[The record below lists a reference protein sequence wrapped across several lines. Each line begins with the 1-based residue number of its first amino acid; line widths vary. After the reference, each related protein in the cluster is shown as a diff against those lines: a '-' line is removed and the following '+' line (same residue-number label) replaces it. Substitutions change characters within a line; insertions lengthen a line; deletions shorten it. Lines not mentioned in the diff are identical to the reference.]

1 VVASVSVTTVVVADT
16 HALVWHFTDP
26 NRLGKAARRAFTNV
40 DTGRWLCHVPVI
52 VLVEIALL
60 HERGRL
66 GVGPVDVLGAVAP
79 HPGYAVLDL
88 DLEQVEEFVS
98 LPAIR
103 DPMDRLVLAAA
114 RAMRARLVSS
124 DGALTGHGVERL
136 WD

>member
-1 VVASVSVTTVVVADT
+1 VVAWVSVTTAVVADT

-40 DTGRWLCHVPVI
+40 DTGRWLCHVPII
-52 VLVEIALL
+52 VLVEIGLL

-66 GVGPVDVLGAVAP
+66 EVSPVDVLGTVAP

-88 DLEQVEEFVS
+88 ELEQVEEFLS
-98 LPAIR
+98 LPAIC
-103 DPMDRLVLAAA
+103 DPMDRLILAAA
-114 RAMRARLVSS
+114 RATRARLVSG
-124 DGALTGHGVERL
+124 DNALTGHGVERL

>member
-1 VVASVSVTTVVVADT
+1 M
-16 HALVWHFTDP
+16 
-26 NRLGKAARRAFTNV
+26 
-40 DTGRWLCHVPVI
+40 CHVPVI

-66 GVGPVDVLGAVAP
+66 RIGPTEMLEALAP
-79 HPGYAVLDL
+79 HPGYALLDL
-88 DLEQVEEFVS
+88 DLEQVSEFVS

-103 DPMDRLVLAAA
+103 DPMDRLILAAA
-114 RAMRARLVSS
+114 RAMRARLVSG

>member
-1 VVASVSVTTVVVADT
+1 VTTVVVADT
-16 HALVWHFTDP
+16 HALVWRFTDP
-26 NRLGKAARRAFTNV
+26 DRLGRAARRAFDNV

-52 VLVEIALL
+52 VLVEIGLL
-60 HERGRL
+60 HERGRVD
-66 GVGPVDVLGAVAP
+66 VGPVEVLGAVGP

-88 DLEQVEEFVS
+88 DLEQVSEFVS

-103 DPMDRLVLAAA
+103 DPMDRLILAAA